1 MLLVSVSAPAA
12 HRPVV
17 SGVEMKRIIL
27 LVVLATSSLAL
38 GNEPDEKTKQEIA
51 HLISH
56 LASSG
61 CQFNRNGSW
70 YEASRAVGHINR
82 KYEYLLKKGLVPN
95 TEAFIERAA
104 SESSASG
111 KPYLV
116 KCGNQPE
123 VESAAWF
130 REALAKFRAEV
141 GNAGEH
147 H

>member
-1 MLLVSVSAPAA
+1 
-12 HRPVV
+12 
-17 SGVEMKRIIL
+17 MKRIIL
-27 LVVLATSSLAL
+27 LVVLAAATSSLAL
-38 GNEPDEKTKQEIA
+38 ANEPDEKTKQEVS

-104 SESSASG
+104 SESSSSG

-116 KCGNQPE
+116 KCGDQPE
-123 VESAAWF
+123 VESAAWL
-130 REALAKFRAEV
+130 REALAKFRAES

>member
-38 GNEPDEKTKQEIA
+38 GNEPDEKTKQEIS

-70 YEASRAVGHINR
+70 YEASRAVSHINR
-82 KYEYLLKKGLVPN
+82 KYEYLLEKDLVPN

-104 SESSASG
+104 SESSWSG

-123 VESAAWF
+123 VESAAWL
-130 REALAKFRAEV
+130 REALAKFRAEPRH
-141 GNAGEH
+141 AGEH